1 MLCLFRKLRKIA
13 ENYGKLRKITEPQER
28 EVGNIIYME
37 GRVRGA
43 TGKEKE
49 ERFLIDRGA
58 TYTLLPKEGNRAET
72 EEETY
77 IRPCG
82 WQRDKAKGL

>member
-1 MLCLFRKLRKIA
+1 MMNAMSFPEIV
-13 ENYGKLRKITEPQER
+13 ENFGKLLNHRREGKMGIT
-28 EVGNIIYME
+28 YME

-49 ERFLIDRGA
+49 VRFLIDSGA

-72 EEETY
+72 EEGTY

-82 WQRDKAKGL
+82 WQRGKAKGL

>member
-1 MLCLFRKLRKIA
+1 MMNAMSFPEIA
-13 ENYGKLRKITEPQER
+13 ENFGKLLNHRREGKMGIT
-28 EVGNIIYME
+28 YME

-49 ERFLIDRGA
+49 VRFLIDSGA
-58 TYTLLPKEGNRAET
+58 TYTSKRSVAGNRAET
-72 EEETY
+72 EEGTY

>member
-1 MLCLFRKLRKIA
+1 
-13 ENYGKLRKITEPQER
+13 
-28 EVGNIIYME
+28 ME